1 MTVPPRLDPNIRS
14 SYVKR
19 SPGHTS
25 SLRMFWDSICEGR
38 FHHQR
43 RGSVRA
49 SMTKDS
55 CPVAATT
62 AVLRSYRSI
71 ITMIGSLAA
80 QHAMYGE
87 GIRVHLLQSWRWRIG

>member
-1 MTVPPRLDPNIRS
+1 M
-14 SYVKR
+14 
-19 SPGHTS
+19 
-25 SLRMFWDSICEGR
+25 
-38 FHHQR
+38 

-49 SMTKDS
+49 SMTEDS
-55 CPVAATT
+55 CPVAATA

-87 GIRVHLLQSWRWRIG
+87 GIRVHLL